1 VIAKSPILGGDSMSA
16 ILRVSKLGPPWH
28 ARDPYLICSYHNDLY
43 PKANDLLGPNA
54 PLEGHS
60 LGNDFGGEDGWR
72 MYHGDT
78 VPGFPGHPHR
88 GFETVTI
95 ALLGLIDHSD
105 SLGASARYGNGDTQW
120 LTAGRGL
127 AHAEMFP
134 LLDKS
139 APNPHEFFQIWLNL
153 PPDSKLAQPHFT
165 MYWSEDIPRVV
176 LSDEAGG
183 RVEIALIAGQY
194 PGQDS
199 AGLAPPPPDSWAS
212 RPAADV
218 AIWTIKLSPGARWTV
233 PKAEGAHTVRDLVF
247 FKGATITI
255 EGQKIRDQSV
265 IELQASLTVE
275 VVNGEEPSELLL
287 LQGRPIGAPVAARG
301 PFVMNTEQQLA
312 EGYAEYRRTQFGG
325 WPWPEGGPTHGGDPA
340 RFAKRPD
347 GGTEIPGG
355 PGKKQ
360 RPTGVSK

>member
-1 VIAKSPILGGDSMSA
+1 MSA

-194 PGQDS
+194 PGTGLGWAGAAAARFLGVPARRRRSDLDDQAFPGCALDS
-199 AGLAPPPPDSWAS
+199 AQG
-212 RPAADV
+212 R
-218 AIWTIKLSPGARWTV
+218 R
-233 PKAEGAHTVRDLVF
+233 GAH
-247 FKGATITI
+247 
-255 EGQKIRDQSV
+255 GQGPR
-265 IELQASLTVE
+265 
-275 VVNGEEPSELLL
+275 LL
-287 LQGRPIGAPVAARG
+287 
-301 PFVMNTEQQLA
+301 
-312 EGYAEYRRTQFGG
+312 
-325 WPWPEGGPTHGGDPA
+325 
-340 RFAKRPD
+340 
-347 GGTEIPGG
+347 
-355 PGKKQ
+355 
-360 RPTGVSK
+360 